1 MNSIINFSVKLT
13 QKYLP
18 DTYILAIILT
28 VIVFL
33 SGMIF
38 AGQSPI
44 EMSNHWGEGFSSLFN
59 FGMQMALVLITGFT
73 LAQTPIVKKLLGKIT
88 TIPKTPRQSIILVA
102 LVSFVSCYINWAFG
116 LVVGA
121 LLAREMG
128 RRVKGVHFPLIVAAA
143 YSGEII
149 RGPSSSIPLVIATPG
164 HFMEEQIGIISVS
177 QTLFSSWNIAISA
190 LILLALVTLFAFIK
204 VKKEDVIEFVDDIE
218 HEDVKETQGVA
229 TSFAE
234 RLENSRVI
242 NWILAIIPI
251 LFIGD
256 LIISGSFSLNLD
268 TVIIIFLALALIL
281 QKNPMAFL
289 DTVKD
294 AVVAA
299 RGIIIQ
305 FPLYAGVAGMMAS
318 SGLVD
323 IVATAFI
330 NAATPETFPLMT
342 FLSAGLVNFF
352 IPSGGGQWA
361 VQGPVMMQAAYAMG
375 ADIPQSIMAFAWG
388 DAWTNQIQPFWALPL
403 LGVAGLSARDIM
415 GYCLIWFALSG
426 VIVSGVFIGLT
437 IFA

>member
-18 DTYILAIILT
+18 DAYILAILLT
-28 VIVFL
+28 VIIFL
-33 SGMIF
+33 SGMVF
-38 AGQSPI
+38 AGQSPV
-44 EMSNHWGEGFSSLFN
+44 EMSIHWAAGFTSLFN

-88 TIPKTPRQSIILVA
+88 TIPKTPRQSILLVA

-128 RRVKGVHFPLIVAAA
+128 KRIKGVHFPLIVAAA

-149 RGPSSSIPLVIATPG
+149 RGPSSSIPLVIATPD
-164 HFMEEQIGIISVS
+164 HFMEAQIGIIPVS
-177 QTLFSSWNIAISA
+177 ETLFSSWNLLISG
-190 LILLALVTLFAFIK
+190 LILLALIALFSFIK
-204 VKKEDVIEFVDDIE
+204 VKKEDVVEFVDDVE
-218 HEDVKETQGVA
+218 HESSTEIVNP

-234 RLENSRVI
+234 RLEHSRLI
-242 NWILAIIPI
+242 NWILAIAPV

-256 LIISGSFSLNLD
+256 SIINGSFSLNLN
-268 TVIIIFLALALIL
+268 TVIIIFFTLALIF
-281 QKNPMAFL
+281 QKSPMAFL
-289 DTVKD
+289 DTVRD

-305 FPLYAGVAGMMAS
+305 FPIYAGVAGMMAS

-323 IVATAFI
+323 IVANGFI
-330 NAATPETFPLMT
+330 NAATPETFPVMT

-361 VQGPVMMQAAYAMG
+361 VQGPVMMQAAYAMD
-375 ADIPQSIMAFAWG
+375 ADIPQAIMAFAWG

-426 VIVSGVFIGLT
+426 VIISGVFIGLT

>member
-18 DTYILAIILT
+18 DAYILAILLT
-28 VIVFL
+28 VIIFL
-33 SGMIF
+33 SGMVF
-38 AGQSPI
+38 AGQSPV
-44 EMSNHWGEGFSSLFN
+44 EMSIHWGEGFTSLFN

-73 LAQTPIVKKLLGKIT
+73 LAQTPIVKKLLRKIT
-88 TIPKTPRQSIILVA
+88 TIPKTPRQSILLVT

-128 RRVKGVHFPLIVAAA
+128 KRIKGVHFPLIVAAA

-149 RGPSSSIPLVIATPG
+149 RGPSSSIPLVIATPD
-164 HFMEEQIGIISVS
+164 HFMEAQIGIIPVS
-177 QTLFSSWNIAISA
+177 ETLFSSWNLLISG
-190 LILLALVTLFAFIK
+190 LILLALIALFSFIK
-204 VKKEDVIEFVDDIE
+204 VKKEDVVEFVDDVE
-218 HEDVKETQGVA
+218 HESSTEVVNP

-234 RLENSRVI
+234 RLEHSRLI
-242 NWILAIIPI
+242 NWILAIAPA
-251 LFIGD
+251 LFIGSS
-256 LIISGSFSLNLD
+256 IINGSFSLNLT
-268 TVIIIFLALALIL
+268 TVIIIFFTLALIF
-281 QKNPMAFL
+281 QKSPMAFL

-305 FPLYAGVAGMMAS
+305 FPIYAGVAGMMAS

-323 IVATAFI
+323 IVANGFI
-330 NAATPETFPLMT
+330 NAATPETFPVMT
-342 FLSAGLVNFF
+342 FLAAGFVNFF

-361 VQGPVMMQAAYAMG
+361 IQGPVMMQAAYAMD
-375 ADIPQSIMAFAWG
+375 ADIPQAIMAFAWG

-426 VIVSGVFIGLT
+426 VIISGVFIGLT

>member
-18 DTYILAIILT
+18 DAYILAILLT
-28 VIVFL
+28 VIIFL
-33 SGMIF
+33 SGMVF
-38 AGQSPI
+38 AGQSPV
-44 EMSNHWGEGFSSLFN
+44 EMSIHWGEGFTSLFN

-88 TIPKTPRQSIILVA
+88 TIPKTPRQSILLVT

-128 RRVKGVHFPLIVAAA
+128 KRIKGVHFPLIVAAA

-149 RGPSSSIPLVIATPG
+149 RGPSSSIPLVIATPD
-164 HFMEEQIGIISVS
+164 HFMEAQIGIIPVS
-177 QTLFSSWNIAISA
+177 ETLFSSWNLLISG
-190 LILLALVTLFAFIK
+190 LILLALIALFSFIK
-204 VKKEDVIEFVDDIE
+204 VKKEDVVEFVDDVE
-218 HEDVKETQGVA
+218 HESSTEVVNP

-234 RLENSRVI
+234 RLEHSRLI
-242 NWILAIIPI
+242 NWILAIAPA
-251 LFIGD
+251 LFIGSS
-256 LIISGSFSLNLD
+256 IINGSFSLNLN
-268 TVIIIFLALALIL
+268 TVIIIFFTLALIF
-281 QKNPMAFL
+281 QKSPMAFL

-305 FPLYAGVAGMMAS
+305 FPIYAGVAGMMAS

-323 IVATAFI
+323 IVANGFI
-330 NAATPETFPLMT
+330 NAATPETFPVMT
-342 FLSAGLVNFF
+342 FLAAGFVNFF

-361 VQGPVMMQAAYAMG
+361 IQGPVMMQAAYAMD
-375 ADIPQSIMAFAWG
+375 ADIPQAIMAFAWG

-426 VIVSGVFIGLT
+426 VIISGVFIGLT

>member
-18 DTYILAIILT
+18 DAYILAILLT
-28 VIVFL
+28 VIIFL
-33 SGMIF
+33 SGMVF
-38 AGQSPI
+38 AGQSPV
-44 EMSNHWGEGFSSLFN
+44 EMSIHWGEGFTSLFN

-88 TIPKTPRQSIILVA
+88 TIPKTPRQSILLVT

-128 RRVKGVHFPLIVAAA
+128 KRIKGVHFPLIVAAA

-149 RGPSSSIPLVIATPG
+149 RGPSSSIPLVIATPD
-164 HFMEEQIGIISVS
+164 HFMEAQIGIIPVS
-177 QTLFSSWNIAISA
+177 ETLFSSWNLLISG
-190 LILLALVTLFAFIK
+190 LILLALIALFSFIK
-204 VKKEDVIEFVDDIE
+204 VKKEDVVEFVDDVE
-218 HEDVKETQGVA
+218 HESSTEVVNP

-234 RLENSRVI
+234 RLEHSRLI
-242 NWILAIIPI
+242 NWILAIAPA
-251 LFIGD
+251 LFIGSS
-256 LIISGSFSLNLD
+256 IINGSFSLNLT
-268 TVIIIFLALALIL
+268 TVIIIFFTLALIF
-281 QKNPMAFL
+281 QKSPMAFL

-305 FPLYAGVAGMMAS
+305 FPIYAGVAGMMAS

-323 IVATAFI
+323 IVANGFI
-330 NAATPETFPLMT
+330 NAATPETFPVMT
-342 FLSAGLVNFF
+342 FLAAGFVNFF

-361 VQGPVMMQAAYAMG
+361 IQGPVMMQAAYAMD
-375 ADIPQSIMAFAWG
+375 ADIPQAIMAFAWG

-426 VIVSGVFIGLT
+426 VIISGVFIGLT

>member
-18 DTYILAIILT
+18 DAYILAILLT
-28 VIVFL
+28 VIIFL
-33 SGMIF
+33 SGMVF
-38 AGQSPI
+38 AGQSPV
-44 EMSNHWGEGFSSLFN
+44 EMSIHWGEGFTSLFN

-88 TIPKTPRQSIILVA
+88 TIPKTPRQSILLVT

-128 RRVKGVHFPLIVAAA
+128 KRIKGVHFPLIVAAA

-149 RGPSSSIPLVIATPG
+149 RGPSSSIPLVIATPD
-164 HFMEEQIGIISVS
+164 HFMEAQIGIIPVS
-177 QTLFSSWNIAISA
+177 ETLFSSWNLLISG
-190 LILLALVTLFAFIK
+190 LILLALIALFSFIK
-204 VKKEDVIEFVDDIE
+204 VKKEDVVEFVDDVE
-218 HEDVKETQGVA
+218 HESSTEVVNP

-234 RLENSRVI
+234 RLEHSRLI
-242 NWILAIIPI
+242 NWILAIAPA
-251 LFIGD
+251 LFIGSS
-256 LIISGSFSLNLD
+256 IINGSFSLNLN
-268 TVIIIFLALALIL
+268 TVIIIFFTLALIF
-281 QKNPMAFL
+281 QKSPMAFL
-289 DTVKD
+289 VTVKD

-305 FPLYAGVAGMMAS
+305 FPIYAGVAGMMAS

-323 IVATAFI
+323 IVANGFI
-330 NAATPETFPLMT
+330 NAATPETFPVMT
-342 FLSAGLVNFF
+342 FLAAGFVNFF

-361 VQGPVMMQAAYAMG
+361 IQGPVMMQAAYAMD
-375 ADIPQSIMAFAWG
+375 ADIPQAIMAFAWG

-426 VIVSGVFIGLT
+426 VIISGVFIGLT

>member
-18 DTYILAIILT
+18 DAYILAILLT
-28 VIVFL
+28 IIIFF
-33 SGMIF
+33 SGMVF

-44 EMSNHWGEGFSSLFN
+44 EMSNHWGGGFTSLFE

-73 LAQTPIVKKLLGKIT
+73 LAQTPIVRDLLGKVT
-88 TIPKTPRQSIILVA
+88 TIPKTPKQAILLVA
-102 LVSFVSCYINWAFG
+102 IVSFVSCYINWAFG

-128 RRVKGVHFPLIVAAA
+128 RRIKGVHFPLIVAAA

-164 HFMEEQIGIISVS
+164 HFMEEQIGLIPVS
-177 QTLFSSWNIAISA
+177 QTLLSSWNLAISGLIFLA
-190 LILLALVTLFAFIK
+190 LIALYAIIK
-204 VKKEDVIEFVDDIE
+204 VKKEDVIEFVDDVE
-218 HEDVKETQGVA
+218 HEHTSGIKDP

-234 RLENSRVI
+234 RLEYSRWV
-242 NWILAIIPI
+242 NWILAIVPI
-251 LFIGD
+251 LYIGSS
-256 LIISGSFSLNLD
+256 IISGGFSLNLN
-268 TVIIIFLALALIL
+268 TVIIIFFTLALIF
-281 QKNPMAFL
+281 QKSPMAFL

-305 FPLYAGVAGMMAS
+305 FPIYAGVAGMMAS

-323 IVATAFI
+323 IVATGFI

-342 FLSAGLVNFF
+342 FLAAGFVNFF

-361 VQGPVMMQAAYAMG
+361 IQGPVMMQAAYAMD
-375 ADIPQSIMAFAWG
+375 ADIPQAIMAFAWG

-415 GYCLIWFALSG
+415 GYCLIWFAISG
-426 VIVSGVFIGLT
+426 VIISGVFVGLT
-437 IFA
+437 MLS

>member
-1 MNSIINFSVKLT
+1 MNSLINFSVKLT

-18 DTYILAIILT
+18 DAYILAILLT
-28 VIVFL
+28 IIIFF

-44 EMSNHWGEGFSSLFN
+44 EMSNHWGGGFTSLFE

-73 LAQTPIVKKLLGKIT
+73 LAQTPIVKNLLGKVT
-88 TIPKTPRQSIILVA
+88 TIPKTPKQAILLVA
-102 LVSFVSCYINWAFG
+102 VVSFVSCYINWAFG

-128 RRVKGVHFPLIVAAA
+128 RRIKGVHFPLIVAAA

-164 HFMEEQIGIISVS
+164 HFMEEQIGLIPVS
-177 QTLFSSWNIAISA
+177 QTLLSSWNLALSG
-190 LILLALVTLFAFIK
+190 LILLALIALYATIK
-204 VKKEDVIEFVDDIE
+204 VKKEDIIEFVDDVE
-218 HEDVKETQGVA
+218 HEHVSELKDP

-234 RLENSRVI
+234 RLEYSRWI
-242 NWILAIIPI
+242 NWILAIAPI
-251 LFIGD
+251 LYIGSS
-256 LIISGSFSLNLD
+256 IISGSFSLNLN
-268 TVIIIFLALALIL
+268 TVIIIFFTLALIF
-281 QKNPMAFL
+281 QKSPMAFL

-305 FPLYAGVAGMMAS
+305 FPIYAGVAGMMAS

-323 IVATAFI
+323 IVATGFI

-342 FLSAGLVNFF
+342 FLAAGFVNFF

-361 VQGPVMMQAAYAMG
+361 VQGPVMMQAAYAMD
-375 ADIPQSIMAFAWG
+375 ADIPQAIMAFAWG

-415 GYCLIWFALSG
+415 GYCLIWFAISG
-426 VIVSGVFIGLT
+426 VIISGVFVALT
-437 IFA
+437 VFS

>member
-18 DTYILAIILT
+18 DAYILAILLT
-28 VIVFL
+28 VIIFF
-33 SGMIF
+33 SGIIF

-44 EMSNHWGEGFSSLFN
+44 EMSNHWGEGFTSLFK

-73 LAQTPIVKKLLGKIT
+73 LAQTPIVKDLLGKVT
-88 TIPKTPRQSIILVA
+88 TIPKSPRQAILLVA

-128 RRVKGVHFPLIVAAA
+128 KRIKGVHFPLIVAAA

-164 HFMEEQIGIISVS
+164 HFMEEQIGIIPVS
-177 QTLFSSWNIAISA
+177 QTLFSSWNLAISGLILVA
-190 LILLALVTLFAFIK
+190 LIALYAFIK

-218 HEDVKETQGVA
+218 HEHVLDSKEP

-234 RLENSRVI
+234 RLEHSRWV
-242 NWILAIIPI
+242 NWVLAIVPV
-251 LFIGD
+251 LFIGSS
-256 LIISGSFSLNLD
+256 IISNDFSLTLD
-268 TVIIIFLALALIL
+268 TVIILFFTLALVF
-281 QKNPMAFL
+281 QKSPMAFL

-305 FPLYAGVAGMMAS
+305 FPIYAGVAGMMAS

-323 IVATAFI
+323 IVAAGFI
-330 NAATPETFPLMT
+330 NIATPETFPLMT
-342 FLSAGLVNFF
+342 FLAAGFVNFF

-361 VQGPVMMQAAYAMG
+361 IQGPVMMQAAYAMD
-375 ADIPQSIMAFAWG
+375 ADIPQAIMAFAWG

-403 LGVAGLSARDIM
+403 LGIAGLSARDIM
-415 GYCLIWFALSG
+415 GYCLIWFAISG
-426 VIVSGVFIGLT
+426 VIISGVFVGITLLS
-437 IFA
+437 